1 MYESGDETFNIPGP
15 AVRITL
21 TRNNGERYLIFLS
34 TFISSP
40 LPLNFVV
47 VIHLFVNDF
56 FVLLAF
62 LNTKSN

>member
-47 VIHLFVNDF
+47 VIHLFCQ
-56 FVLLAF
+56 
-62 LNTKSN
+62 